1 MSELEFL
8 RDMDATIHASLAL
21 AGMASTAKV
30 TAVKDGTVTEG
41 VRVYIDRDV
50 ETIGELRQFVAGRVE
65 VSFLRVDVEPDQG
78 DRVEVG
84 GEVFVTSKKLSD
96 DGSRSVWLVRR
107 G

>member
-30 TAVKDGTVTEG
+30 TSLKTGAATEG
-41 VRVYIDRDV
+41 VRVYIDREV

-65 VSFLRVDVEPDQG
+65 VCFLRADVEPEQG
-78 DRVEVG
+78 DLVEVG
-84 GEVFVTSKKLSD
+84 GEVFVTSKKLTD

>member
-30 TAVKDGTVTEG
+30 TSLKTGAATEG
-41 VRVYIDRDV
+41 VRVYIDREV

-65 VSFLRVDVEPDQG
+65 VSFLRADVAPEQG
-78 DRVEVG
+78 DLVEVG
-84 GEVFVTSKKLSD
+84 GEVFVTSKKLTD

>member
-1 MSELEFL
+1 MSEVDFL

-30 TAVKDGTVTEG
+30 TALKTGVVTEG

-50 ETIGELRQFVAGRVE
+50 ETIGDLRQFVSGRIE
-65 VSFLRVDVEPDQG
+65 IAFLRADVEPEQG
-78 DRVEVG
+78 DLVEVG
-84 GEVFVTSKKLSD
+84 GEVFVNSKRLSD
-96 DGSRSVWLVRR
+96 DGSRSLWLVRR

>member
-30 TAVKDGTVTEG
+30 TSLKTGAATEG
-41 VRVYIDRDV
+41 VRVYIDREV

-65 VSFLRVDVEPDQG
+65 VSFLRADVEPEQG
-78 DRVEVG
+78 DLVEVG
-84 GEVFVTSKKLSD
+84 GEVFVTSKKLTD